1 MTNLQPVVISM
12 VIYLIL
18 SQLLPKLIKEPTGIE
33 VVDDVVILI
42 ISQRNNLTAGAA
54 LVGLVTVLTQ
64 YVLTE
69 MLETEL

>member
-1 MTNLQPVVISM
+1 MIFLV
-12 VIYLIL
+12 L
-18 SQLLPKLIKEPTGIE
+18 SQLLPRLITEPTGID
-33 VVDDVVILI
+33 VVDDMVILL

-69 MLETEL
+69 MIETDF